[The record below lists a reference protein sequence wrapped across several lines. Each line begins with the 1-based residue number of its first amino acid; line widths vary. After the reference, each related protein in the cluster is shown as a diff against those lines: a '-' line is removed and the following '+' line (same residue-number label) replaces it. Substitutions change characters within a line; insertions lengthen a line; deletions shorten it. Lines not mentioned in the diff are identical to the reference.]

1 MAKVKT
7 RFVCNAC
14 GHVSTQLLGKCPGCK
29 QFNTLEESREAALA
43 DSHARRIPGQNGL
56 HAPALPRP
64 LIEVEAHDLARIPTG
79 DSELDRVLG
88 GGLVPGCVILLGGE
102 PGIGKSTLMLQSTMT
117 LAARGLRVLYV
128 GGEESPEQVRMR
140 AERLGNLT
148 ADLYILPE
156 TNAVEIVER
165 LNQHPPDL
173 LIIDSIQTLY
183 QPSVESAPGSASQIR
198 ESAALLTAWAKQH
211 HVPTLMV
218 GHITKEG
225 SLAGPKVLE
234 HLVDVVLQFEGE
246 RNHAYRML
254 RANKNRFGSTSELG
268 LYEMLGTGLTAVENP
283 SDVLLGQTD
292 DDLQSGAAVAA
303 ALEGARPMLVEVQA
317 LVSTA
322 VYGTPQRSG
331 TGFDVRR
338 LNMLLAVLEKRC
350 GFKLG
355 TLDVFLNIAGG
366 LRITDP
372 ALDLAVIA
380 AILSSTLDVPLPV
393 GTAFAGEVGLS
404 GEIRPVS
411 RLNQRVAEAS
421 RMGIK
426 RLLVSG
432 HGRLE
437 LAPVAGLEVVPVKRV
452 NDLHGVLF

>member
-1 MAKVKT
+1 M
-7 RFVCNAC
+7 
-14 GHVSTQLLGKCPGCK
+14 LGKCPGCK
-29 QFNTLEESREAALA
+29 SWNTFEESREAVIAEA
-43 DSHARRIPGQNGL
+43 HARRMPGTPGVKVV
-56 HAPALPRP
+56 PRP
-64 LIEVEAHDLARIPTG
+64 LIEVESRDLVRIPTG
-79 DSELDRVLG
+79 DQELDRVLG
-88 GGLVPGCVILLGGE
+88 GGLVPGCVVLLGGE
-102 PGIGKSTLMLQSTMT
+102 PGIGKSTLMLQSTMA
-117 LAARGLRVLYV
+117 LAARGMKVLYV

-148 ADLYILPE
+148 ENLLILPE
-156 TNAVEIVER
+156 TNAAEIVEVLR
-165 LNQHPPDL
+165 SDQPDL

-183 QPSVESAPGSASQIR
+183 QPSVEAAPGSVSQIR
-198 ESAALLTAWAKQH
+198 ESAHLLTAWAKQH
-211 HVPTLMV
+211 SVPTLMV

-254 RANKNRFGSTSELG
+254 RANKNRFGSTAELG
-268 LYEMLGTGLTAVENP
+268 LYEMLGSGLAAVENP

-292 DDLQSGAAVAA
+292 DDLQSGAAIAA
-303 ALEGARPMLVEVQA
+303 ALEGARPLLVEVQA

-331 TGFDVRR
+331 TGYDLRR
-338 LNMLLAVLEKRC
+338 LNMLLAVLEKRV
-350 GFKLG
+350 GFKLA

-366 LRITDP
+366 LRIADP

-380 AILSSTLDVPLPV
+380 AILSSALDVPLPI

-404 GEIRPVS
+404 GEIRPVA
-411 RLNQRVAEAS
+411 RLNQRVAEAA
-421 RMGIK
+421 RMGIR

-432 HGRLE
+432 HGRMDLQDFE
-437 LAPVAGLEVVPVKRV
+437 GIEIVPVKRV
-452 NDLHGVLF
+452 SDLHGVLF